1 MAKDKTETRK
11 NFYNLDRLDI
21 LFVSHLVSV
30 SHLNI
35 AEDFYYGNL
44 NDELSKNNFKYAYA
58 LIDYTN
64 DKNTSKYL
72 KASNTPRII
81 LQKYLSYKGES
92 CIYKRMRQ
100 CKRLILGKMPVKI
113 SKFDGRVWKTAAENA
128 TSGQSMHSL
137 RVGLQI
143 GSLIKK
149 YKPKMIVTTF
159 EGHAWERMVFNVARN
174 INPSIKCAGYQH
186 ASMFKNQHAI
196 SRKIDEK
203 YDPDLIF
210 TCGTPSKNWLADKWS
225 PEVRVIELGS
235 PRHIKRA
242 EILRGDKSNL
252 CVVLPEGTIEDVLT
266 LFDFTLIC
274 AKSMPHIKFI
284 WRLHP
289 NMSNLNLKQLSPVYA
304 DIPQNI
310 ELSQG
315 NLMEDLKISKWAIYR
330 GSTSIIQAASFGCQ
344 PVFYKVNGLD
354 DFDPLFSLQSWKKVI
369 SSKEDFM
376 AVTLNSMEFSG
387 LSEAEIAQEYCA
399 KLYSPLRPQILI
411 EQLRKC

>member
-1 MAKDKTETRK
+1 MSPDKFETLRASCDSILVEHFEQFSDVISITWLHVLRNHPNLDSKYLHLFCPSFIFIKSLFKLRVKNLFSEIKAKVYSLAKDKTETRK

-149 YKPKMIVTTF
+149 YKPKMI
-159 EGHAWERMVFNVARN
+159 
-174 INPSIKCAGYQH
+174 
-186 ASMFKNQHAI
+186 
-196 SRKIDEK
+196 
-203 YDPDLIF
+203 
-210 TCGTPSKNWLADKWS
+210 
-225 PEVRVIELGS
+225 
-235 PRHIKRA
+235 
-242 EILRGDKSNL
+242 
-252 CVVLPEGTIEDVLT
+252 
-266 LFDFTLIC
+266 
-274 AKSMPHIKFI
+274 
-284 WRLHP
+284 RL
-289 NMSNLNLKQLSPVYA
+289 
-304 DIPQNI
+304 
-310 ELSQG
+310 
-315 NLMEDLKISKWAIYR
+315 
-330 GSTSIIQAASFGCQ
+330 
-344 PVFYKVNGLD
+344 
-354 DFDPLFSLQSWKKVI
+354 
-369 SSKEDFM
+369 
-376 AVTLNSMEFSG
+376 
-387 LSEAEIAQEYCA
+387 
-399 KLYSPLRPQILI
+399 
-411 EQLRKC
+411 